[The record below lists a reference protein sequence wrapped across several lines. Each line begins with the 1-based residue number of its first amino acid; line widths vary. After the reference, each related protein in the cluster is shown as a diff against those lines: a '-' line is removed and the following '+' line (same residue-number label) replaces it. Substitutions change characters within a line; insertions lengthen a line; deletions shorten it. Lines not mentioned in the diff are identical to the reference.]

1 MSLYTKARKYIDMDR
16 VKELREDKIER
27 KKIAD
32 EIREKIR
39 EELSNINSP
48 YFSNWRYDLGEAMT
62 TSSFMSTT
70 LLPTGDVDLV
80 NVDVSNADT
89 WTGTTN
95 AGTVSA
101 SGLSFDQLPSGGDS
115 AVDWSFGNATSAFDA
130 TQVNNL
136 KITVTTGTGVDAPK
150 SGNPLK
156 VQWVSSSDFGLL
168 GTFSAGGGTQVF
180 ELPKEAN
187 VKDLRIFYSVSSDG
201 TNSYAE
207 YTNEYLVGKS
217 VFSGTMNSTDSSGAM
232 SMLRLGNPPSP
243 VPPNYPTSESVK
255 LLFGGVWWVD
265 ALSNGNPRGYQAP
278 SGDPITDQDR
288 LAIWNQVFSLYGS
301 FANRGSNLYTITA
314 TNFQRRTP
322 MNVFVS
328 LDSPE
333 ASAFIR
339 TDPTMQGLSVEERKK
354 KLEDMLDASNEYL
367 LKQLGITGSSA
378 RPSDVTMPGSWEQA
392 ATYGGKEAEDRKRIR
407 DALNNPNDAFFQA
420 PRPQSGEPGKR
431 RGGGDTWIPL
441 ASKQGNQ
448 DTQIARIHDG
458 PNDSPDKVQFPG
470 RNSKPGPG
478 HNPQTQ
484 PVRNASNRRRQP
496 VVTHKAH
503 YEPEGEVLSE
513 KKRLKSVKDTTS
525 KIPGYYDG
533 KPAPLGFP
541 MQEPPKMVNGKH
553 PDLVD
558 GKKIANRFNRLDPAS
573 AKAMPPTGN
582 QHIDK
587 KVRAAAKKPK

>member
-1 MSLYTKARKYIDMDR
+1 MSLYTKACKYIDMDR

-27 KKIAD
+27 KKIAE
-32 EIREKIR
+32 EIREQIR
-39 EELSNINSP
+39 VELKNLNSP
-48 YFSNWRYDLGEAMT
+48 DFSNWRYDLGEAMT

-70 LLPTGDVDLV
+70 LAATGDVDLV

-243 VPPNYPTSESVK
+243 VPPNHPTSESVK

-378 RPSDVTMPGSWEQA
+378 KPSETTMPPSWEQA
-392 ATYGGKEAEDRKRIR
+392 GGYGAG
-407 DALNNPNDAFFQA
+407 
-420 PRPQSGEPGKR
+420 
-431 RGGGDTWIPL
+431 
-441 ASKQGNQ
+441 
-448 DTQIARIHDG
+448 G
-458 PNDSPDKVQFPG
+458 PNPYGTRGADKPYIRKGYKDTKGKFVNFDDPATWPSIVQ
-470 RNSKPGPG
+470 
-478 HNPQTQ
+478 
-484 PVRNASNRRRQP
+484 
-496 VVTHKAH
+496 KAG
-503 YEPEGEVLSE
+503 YEPQGKVLSE

>member
-1 MSLYTKARKYIDMDR
+1 MNLYTKARKHIDMSR
-16 VKELREDKIER
+16 VKELHEEKIKR

-32 EIREKIR
+32 EIREQIR
-39 EELSNINSP
+39 EELKNLNSP
-48 YFSNWRYDLGEAMT
+48 YFSNWRCDLDESMT

-70 LLPTGDVDLV
+70 LAATGDVDLV

-89 WTGTTN
+89 WFGGSN
-95 AGTVSA
+95 SGTVSA
-101 SGLSFDQLPSGGDS
+101 SGLSFDQLPSQGDS
-115 AVDWSFGNATSAFDA
+115 FANWSFSNLTSAFDA

-136 KITVTTGTGVDAPK
+136 KVTVTTGTGVDAPK

-156 VQWVSSSDFGLL
+156 VQWVSSSDYGLL

-484 PVRNASNRRRQP
+484 PVRNASNRRRRP
-496 VVTHKAH
+496 VVAH

-513 KKRLKSVKDTTS
+513 KKKLKSPGDITS

-533 KPAPLGFP
+533 KPAPIGFP
-541 MQEPPKMVNGKH
+541 MQEPPKTINGYH

-558 GKKIANRFNRLDPAS
+558 GKKVSNRYNRLDPIS
-573 AKAMPPTGN
+573 AKSMPKTGN
-582 QHIDK
+582 PHIDK
-587 KVRAAAKKPK
+587 KVAKAQKKAK